1 MNKIILIANIC
12 NDLEIKESG
21 ENKILSFNV
30 AVKRKFKNQAG
41 EYESDFVR
49 VKCFNQRAIFVEKYF
64 KKGSKIVIEGHLQ
77 SSTWEDEQGIK
88 HYSLDVIADE
98 VEFCGS
104 KKENNNEPENVNQ
117 AELDVNVVDNGS
129 NSDLPF

>member
-30 AVKRKFKNQAG
+30 AVKRKFKNKNE
-41 EYESDFVR
+41 EYESDFIR

>member
-1 MNKIILIANIC
+1 MNKIILVANIC

-21 ENKILSFNV
+21 QSKILSFNV
-30 AVKRKFKNQAG
+30 AVKRKFKNKNE
-41 EYESDFVR
+41 EYESDFIR
-49 VKCFNQRAIFVEKYF
+49 VKCFNQKAIFVEKYF

-98 VEFCGS
+98 VEFCGP

>member
-30 AVKRKFKNQAG
+30 AVKRKFKNKNE
-41 EYESDFVR
+41 EYESDFIR

-117 AELDVNVVDNGS
+117 AELDVNVVDNGF